1 MAELPLDG
9 VRVLDLSHVFAGPTC
24 TRILAELGADVI
36 KVEARQRLDISRILI
51 MTDNDTADQ
60 PWNRTCYFAVH
71 NAGKRGITLDLTA
84 EQGRGLFSRLIPH
97 CDVLVESFTPRVM
110 KAFELEYETV
120 RQLKPDII
128 MLSMSGYGQTGPYR
142 DWSAY
147 GMGLEPASGISAAT
161 GYRSGPP
168 IRTGMSFTDP
178 LTGVLAAGAV
188 LAALR
193 YRQHTGRGQFID
205 LSQQEGAMALMGT
218 ALMDYQMNGRLAERM
233 GNRSSWAAPQ
243 GCYRCRGDDDWL
255 VISVEDDEEW
265 AAFCRATGHPEWA
278 EDERFAD
285 VLARHENHDAL
296 DMLIEGWTREQD
308 HYEAFHLLQSAGVKA
323 APALNGKELLLDPH
337 FRERHRF
344 DLVDHPVVGRRPVP
358 RHLVARFG
366 RFEPRVDVAA
376 PLLGQHNREVLQGM
390 LGLSDDE
397 LASLEAEGV
406 IGSEPVLDLP
416 EGLTFEMLR
425 DVIRELFRIP
435 LEKMQEMGAV
445 QAVET
450 DYRQQLGLD
459 EPAGGS

>member
-1 MAELPLDG
+1 MPFALVPTAADLLEDEHLAERAFFVEIEHPGGVKLRHPGAPLRMSETPLRSGPAPTLGQDNEAVLGEVGYNLRGPGHPARPGGDLGMAQLPLDG

-71 NAGKRGITLDLTA
+71 NAGKRGITLDLTG
-84 EQGRGLFSRLIPH
+84 EQGRDLLSRLIPH
-97 CDVLVESFTPRVM
+97 SDVLVESFTPRVM

-161 GYRSGPP
+161 GYRGGPP

-188 LAALR
+188 LAALH
-193 YRQHTGRGQFID
+193 YRQRTGRGQFID
-205 LSQQEGAMALMGT
+205 LSQQEGAIALMGA
-218 ALMDYQMNGRLAERM
+218 ALMDYQMNGRLPERM

-255 VISVEDDEEW
+255 VISIENDEEW
-265 AAFCRATGHPEWA
+265 AAFCRA
-278 EDERFAD
+278 
-285 VLARHENHDAL
+285 
-296 DMLIEGWTREQD
+296 
-308 HYEAFHLLQSAGVKA
+308 S
-323 APALNGKELLLDPH
+323 
-337 FRERHRF
+337 
-344 DLVDHPVVGRRPVP
+344 RP
-358 RHLVARFG
+358 
-366 RFEPRVDVAA
+366 
-376 PLLGQHNREVLQGM
+376 
-390 LGLSDDE
+390 S
-397 LASLEAEGV
+397 
-406 IGSEPVLDLP
+406 
-416 EGLTFEMLR
+416 
-425 DVIRELFRIP
+425 
-435 LEKMQEMGAV
+435 
-445 QAVET
+445 
-450 DYRQQLGLD
+450 
-459 EPAGGS
+459 